1 MFILG
6 SVACVEA
13 DEASP
18 LYCLSAALIRLSN
31 DEMGGNV
38 MWFIALL
45 FALLIAR
52 CTCHTKN
59 THPDF
64 SKPTFCHQHAALT
77 NSLSSLYRCFVPDG
91 TAMLPTATKKNTATA
106 KKWRNYSPCSHLP
119 RPGKRE
125 WDQQTINN
133 T

>member
-6 SVACVEA
+6 SVGCVEA

-45 FALLIAR
+45 FALLIVR

-91 TAMLPTATKKNTATA
+91 TAMLPTATKKTPQRRKNGAIIH
-106 KKWRNYSPCSHLP
+106 RVVIYH
-119 RPGKRE
+119 GRE
-125 WDQQTINN
+125 SANGISKQ
-133 T
+133 